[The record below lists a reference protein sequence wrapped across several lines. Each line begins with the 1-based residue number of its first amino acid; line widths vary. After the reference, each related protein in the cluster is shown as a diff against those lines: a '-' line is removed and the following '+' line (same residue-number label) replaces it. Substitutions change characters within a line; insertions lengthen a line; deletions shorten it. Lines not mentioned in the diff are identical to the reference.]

1 MVAPSGQ
8 AIAAGDPDGRRVVAE
23 PSSSRETPPQPGSP
37 AFRIGPQTASRARL
51 VDWILSLPFLIAFGV
66 ILVVFDPLQRVARL
80 FGSRPHEI
88 VVGWL
93 QTSLVAAFH
102 LCGTRLEVE
111 RSPRV
116 RPHTP
121 YVLIANH
128 QSMFDIPILGALLF
142 TNYPKYVSKRELSH
156 GIPSI
161 SYNLRRGG
169 NALIDRADRDQ
180 AVQEIRALGER
191 AQARGVSVVI
201 YPEGT
206 RSRAGELKPFKPA
219 GAITL
224 LRAAPKLEVVPV
236 TIDESWRLLCHNLL
250 PVPFGTRIRVHFG
263 DPIARSADED
273 PARILDL
280 AREEIEATLVR
291 WRTRASSSHG

>member
-1 MVAPSGQ
+1 MNRSYTDVGVYLNAASG
-8 AIAAGDPDGRRVVAE
+8 ATIE
-23 PSSSRETPPQPGSP
+23 MTPE
-37 AFRIGPQTASRARL
+37 RLGPQAGSRARTL
-51 VDWILSLPFLIAFGV
+51 DWVLTLPFLIAFGTV
-66 ILVVFDPLQRVARL
+66 LVVFDPLQRVARL

-93 QTSLVAAFH
+93 QGALVGAIH

-111 RSPRV
+111 RSPGV
-116 RPHTP
+116 RRSTP

-142 TNYPKYVSKRELSH
+142 TNYPKYVSKREL
-156 GIPSI
+156 GRWIPSI
-161 SYNLRRGG
+161 SYNLRHGG

-180 AVQEIRALGER
+180 AVEAIRALGER

-219 GAITL
+219 GAIAL
-224 LRAAPKLEVVPV
+224 LRAAPALDVVPV

-250 PVPFGTRIRVHFG
+250 PVPCGTRIRVRLG
-263 DPIARSADED
+263 DPIPRGSESD
-273 PARILDL
+273 PAQVLDR
-280 AREEIEATLVR
+280 AREEIESTLRR
-291 WRTRASSSHG
+291 WRGPGGDSWHRSPGDAPSEVLP